1 VVLVGRWTASMGE
14 GMAIGLD
21 GMRRATLVGTRMAG
35 LRGAVVTHTLPR
47 HHFGFTF
54 PFERLRHLDGTP
66 REQFVP
72 PVLVDELTAPQGEA
86 DPVLAAGLRVLG
98 EQLRKERSAPSR

>member
-1 VVLVGRWTASMGE
+1 
-14 GMAIGLD
+14 
-21 GMRRATLVGTRMAG
+21 MAG

-47 HHFGFTF
+47 HRFGFTF

-72 PVLVDELTAPQGEA
+72 PSPACLRGALFQEHTGWGPPSSVPRIAGPKWARRPRAVLPLTPTPLPDAPLQH
-86 DPVLAAGLRVLG
+86 
-98 EQLRKERSAPSR
+98 